1 MKPED
6 VLGIV
11 IQKLRDGGVTDE
23 QISNAVEKYYNRHP
37 LETDKTLSV
46 SGGVADAKAVGDGL
60 SKKVAGKGITL
71 YYDTEKQCAAIKF
84 DEQG

>member
-6 VLGIV
+6 VIGILNRKV
-11 IQKLRDGGVTDE
+11 QNATVTED
-23 QISNAVEKYYNRHP
+23 QIDAAVEKYHKTHP
-37 LETDKTLSV
+37 LETDKTLTAP
-46 SGGVADAKAVGDGL
+46 GAFADAKAVGDGL
-60 SKKVAGKGITL
+60 NEKVTGKGMTL

>member
-6 VLGIV
+6 AIGILNRKV
-11 IQKLRDGGVTDE
+11 QNATVTED
-23 QISNAVEKYYNRHP
+23 QIDAAVEKYHKTIRWK
-37 LETDKTLSV
+37 TDKTLTV
-46 SGGVADAKAVGDGL
+46 PDAFADAKAVGDGL
-60 SKKVAGKGITL
+60 GKKVTVKGMTL

>member
-6 VLGIV
+6 VIGILNRK
-11 IQKLRDGGVTDE
+11 IQNATVAED
-23 QISNAVEKYYNRHP
+23 QIDAAVEKYYKTHP
-37 LETDKTLSV
+37 LETDKTLTTPDAF
-46 SGGVADAKAVGDGL
+46 ADAKAVGDEL
-60 SKKVAGKGITL
+60 SKKVTGKGMTL

>member
-6 VLGIV
+6 VIGILNRKV
-11 IQKLRDGGVTDE
+11 QNATVTED
-23 QISNAVEKYYNRHP
+23 QIDAAVEKYHKTHS
-37 LETDKTLSV
+37 LETDKTLTV
-46 SGGVADAKAVGDGL
+46 PDAFADAKAVGDGL
-60 SKKVAGKGITL
+60 GKKVTEKGMTL